1 LKGNFKTPQALTNI
15 NFLGYS
21 LCTVKFTENSRY
33 EMGQESGKDNIY
45 LIYYDFFKT
54 EFENSEQVRLI
65 ETEKQRY
72 AG

>member
-1 LKGNFKTPQALTNI
+1 
-15 NFLGYS
+15 
-21 LCTVKFTENSRY
+21 
-33 EMGQESGKDNIY
+33 MGQESGKDNIY